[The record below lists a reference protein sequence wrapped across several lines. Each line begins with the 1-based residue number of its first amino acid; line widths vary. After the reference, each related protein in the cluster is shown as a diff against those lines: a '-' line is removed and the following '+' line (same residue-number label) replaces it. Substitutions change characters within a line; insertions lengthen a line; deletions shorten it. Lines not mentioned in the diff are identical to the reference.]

1 MHYSS
6 FTSMSWQ
13 KFFKVLEA
21 MEDNLMAL
29 LKEDQN
35 ELAVEG
41 MGVQLLLALVQI
53 VEQPRKRKTK
63 ELEANFCEILALRA
77 RLPGL

>member
-6 FTSMSWQ
+6 FTSMSRQ
-13 KFFKVLEA
+13 RFFKVLEA
-21 MEDNLMAL
+21 MEDNLTAL

-35 ELAVEG
+35 ELAVED
-41 MGVQLLLALVQI
+41 MGVQLLLVLVHK
-53 VEQPRKRKTK
+53 VEQPRKSVKK

-77 RLPGL
+77 HLLG

>member
-6 FTSMSWQ
+6 FTSMFRQ
-13 KFFKVLEA
+13 RFFKALEA
-21 MEDNLMAL
+21 MEDNLMEL

-35 ELAVEG
+35 ELAVED
-41 MGVQLLLALVQI
+41 MGVQLLLVLVHK
-53 VEQPRKRKTK
+53 VEQPRESITK

-77 RLPGL
+77 RLPG